1 MTDKRFD
8 NQSQSFNPRYPVK
21 IATRM
26 LALLVIALPMALH
39 AAPEVVGLE
48 TAGLN
53 AVELETFEPW
63 PDSSIISG
71 VSEHAAKYLH
81 RGEFVAELYESKP
94 LVLDSSFPYPMDEFV
109 WVLDGELILTH
120 VDGQSES
127 YVAGDALIV
136 PKGWKGTW
144 EMRGNFR
151 EFIVI
156 ETRAS
161 DSSEDILKN
170 IGLIIAGWFRD
181 VPHVVPLPAEQL
193 ARVELQPVEP
203 TAGDLELLDDPDSWK
218 GATSKTLYE
227 GEFVMELY
235 ASPPAI
241 AQISAPFPYDE
252 FVWMLSGEL
261 VLTPKGGEAV
271 TYGPGEGVVV
281 PKGFIGTWET
291 RGNYREL
298 IIRETK
304 AMKRVHEE

>member
-1 MTDKRFD
+1 
-8 NQSQSFNPRYPVK
+8 VK
-21 IATRM
+21 IAVQL
-26 LALLVIALPMALH
+26 LALLVIAVLPMPLH
-39 AAPEVVGLE
+39 AATEVLQLDAE
-48 TAGLN
+48 SLN
-53 AVELETFEPW
+53 AIELESFEPW
-63 PDSSIISG
+63 PDSFIVSG
-71 VSEHAAKYLH
+71 VSEHSAKDLY
-81 RGEFVAELYESKP
+81 RGEFVASLYEAKP
-94 LVLDSSFPYPMDEFV
+94 VVLDISFPYNIDEFV

-120 VDGQSES
+120 VDGRSES
-127 YVAGDALIV
+127 YVKGDTLLV
-136 PKGWKGTW
+136 PKGFKGTW
-144 EMRGNFR
+144 EMRGNYR
-151 EFIVI
+151 EFVVI
-156 ETRAS
+156 ETRAN
-161 DSSEDILKN
+161 DSESWFKV
-170 IGLIIAGWFRD
+170 IGLIIKGWFRD
-181 VPHVVPLPAEQL
+181 VPQAMPLPTEQL

-281 PKGFIGTWET
+281 PKGFLGTWET

-298 IIRETK
+298 IIIETK
-304 AMKRVHEE
+304 AMNRVH